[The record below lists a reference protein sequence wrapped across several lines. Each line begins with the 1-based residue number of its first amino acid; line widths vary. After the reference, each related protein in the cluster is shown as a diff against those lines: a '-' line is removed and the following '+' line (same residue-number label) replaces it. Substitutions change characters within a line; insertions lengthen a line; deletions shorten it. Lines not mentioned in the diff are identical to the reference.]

1 MMRRCSARLG
11 SVLLAFVIAAAGLR
25 ADSKK
30 LTEDQRIELLRGL
43 SAEYATIKTLLPRS
57 KKPLEFNTDGS
68 WDKTKWEAAAK
79 ELGPAGRVGDLIQI
93 TQVVIDKDR
102 IILVLNNG
110 MRGKGSWKDHVQIGM
125 GTSTSPISGGAPT
138 NAPSGTAI
146 ALLFGGPIG
155 EVTSAE
161 VKKML
166 QPVLDFAKESVT
178 QNYIETLPPEIQTA
192 VRDKRAVVGM
202 NRDQVLMAVGRP
214 LRKSRE
220 SKDGAEM
227 EDWIY
232 GEPPGRVTFVTFT
245 GDKVVRVKDTYA
257 GLGGTIAETPGSPQ

>member
-1 MMRRCSARLG
+1 MMRGC
-11 SVLLAFVIAAAGLR
+11 SVLLVFLIAAAGLR

-102 IILVLNNG
+102 IVLVLNNG
-110 MRGKGSWKDHVQIGM
+110 MRGGKGSWKDHVQIGM
-125 GTSTSPISGGAPT
+125 GTSTSPINGGAPT

-161 VKKML
+161 IKKML
-166 QPVLDFAKESVT
+166 KPVLDFAKDSVT
-178 QNYIETLPPEIQTA
+178 ENYVETLPPEIQTA

-202 NRDQVLMAVGRP
+202 NRDQVLLAVGRP
-214 LRKSRE
+214 IRKSRE
-220 SKDGAEM
+220 NKDGAEI

-257 GLGGTIAETPGSPQ
+257 GLGGTIAETPGPPQ

>member
-1 MMRRCSARLG
+1 MMRRCSALFG
-11 SVLLAFVIAAAGLR
+11 AVLLAVLIAATGVR

-43 SAEYATIKTLLPRS
+43 SAEYATIRTLLPRS

-68 WDKTKWEAAAK
+68 WDKEKWEMAAK

-125 GTSTSPISGGAPT
+125 GTRTSPINGGAPT
-138 NAPSGTAI
+138 NAPSGTTI

-161 VKKML
+161 IKKML
-166 QPVLDFAKESVT
+166 KPVLDFAKDSVT
-178 QNYIETLPPEIQTA
+178 ENYVESLPPEIQTA

-202 NRDQVLMAVGRP
+202 NRDQVLLAVGRP

-220 SKDGAEM
+220 SKDGAEI

-257 GLGGTIAETPGSPQ
+257 GLGGTIAETPGPPQ

>member
-1 MMRRCSARLG
+1 MRGCR
-11 SVLLAFVIAAAGLR
+11 VLLAVLVAAAGLR

-57 KKPLEFNTDGS
+57 RRPLEFNTDGS
-68 WDKTKWEAAAK
+68 WDKAKWEAAAK
-79 ELGPAGRVGDLIQI
+79 EAGPAGRVGDLIQV
-93 TQVVIDKDR
+93 TQVDIEKDR
-102 IILVLNNG
+102 IVFVLNNG
-110 MRGKGSWKDHVQIGM
+110 MRGKGGWKDHVQIGM
-125 GTSTSPISGGAPT
+125 GTSTRPINAGAPT
-138 NAPSGTAI
+138 NAPSGTTI
-146 ALLFGGPIG
+146 ALLFDGPIG

-161 VKKML
+161 VKKMMR
-166 QPVLDFAKESVT
+166 PVLDFEKESVT
-178 QNYIETLPPEIQTA
+178 ENYVETLPPEIKEA

-202 NRDQVLMAVGRP
+202 NRDQVLLAVGRP
-214 LRKSRE
+214 FRKSRE
-220 SKDGAEM
+220 TKDGAEI

-257 GLGGTIAETPGSPQ
+257 GLGGTIAETPGPVQ

>member
-1 MMRRCSARLG
+1 MRGCR
-11 SVLLAFVIAAAGLR
+11 VLLAVLVAAAGLR

-57 KKPLEFNTDGS
+57 RKPLEFNTDGS
-68 WDKTKWEAAAK
+68 WDKAKWEAAAK
-79 ELGPAGRVGDLIQI
+79 EAGPAGRVGDLIQV
-93 TQVVIDKDR
+93 TQVDIEKDR
-102 IILVLNNG
+102 IVFVLNNG

-125 GTSTSPISGGAPT
+125 VPSMSPINGGAPT
-138 NAPSGTAI
+138 NAPSGTTI
-146 ALLFGGPIG
+146 ALLFDGPIG

-161 VKKML
+161 VKKMMK
-166 QPVLDFAKESVT
+166 PVLDFEKESVT
-178 QNYIETLPPEIQTA
+178 ENYVETLPPEIKEA

-202 NRDQVLMAVGRP
+202 NRDQVLLAVGRP
-214 LRKSRE
+214 FRKSRE
-220 SKDGAEM
+220 TKDGAEI

-257 GLGGTIAETPGSPQ
+257 GLGGTIAETPGPPQ

>member
-1 MMRRCSARLG
+1 MMRGC
-11 SVLLAFVIAAAGLR
+11 SVLLAFVVAAAGLR

-57 KKPLEFNTDGS
+57 KKPLEFNTDGT
-68 WDKTKWEAAAK
+68 WDKAKWEAVAK
-79 ELGPAGRVGDLIQI
+79 ELGPAGRVGDLV
-93 TQVVIDKDR
+93 QVTHVDIDKDR
-102 IILVLNNG
+102 IVLELNNG
-110 MRGKGSWKDHVQIGM
+110 MRRKGSWKDHVEIGI
-125 GTSTSPISGGAPT
+125 GVTTTPINGGAPT
-138 NAPSGTAI
+138 NAPSGTTI
-146 ALLFGGPIG
+146 ALIFDGPIG

-166 QPVLDFAKESVT
+166 KPVLDFAKDSVT
-178 QNYIETLPPEIQTA
+178 ENYMESLPPEIKEA

-214 LRKSRE
+214 FRKSRE
-220 SKDGAEM
+220 TKDGAEI

-245 GDKVVRVKDTYA
+245 GDKVVRVRDTYA
-257 GLGGTIAETPGSPQ
+257 GLGGTIAETPSPVQ